1 MDNTK
6 REPGTINMVKVK
18 ESISAIEFLTKQYKR
33 KRMTT
38 ESYIMQVHE
47 NLANLTTQRDYLE
60 YLKNIGQ
67 S

>member
-1 MDNTK
+1 METK
-6 REPGTINMVKVK
+6 KYEAGSINMVKVK

-38 ESYIMQVHE
+38 ESYIKQVHE
-47 NLANLTTQRDYLE
+47 NLSNLTTQRDYLE

-67 S
+67 N

>member
-1 MDNTK
+1 MEKNK
-6 REPGTINMVKVK
+6 NEPGSINMVKVK

-38 ESYIMQVHE
+38 ENYIKQIHQ
-47 NLANLTTQRDYLE
+47 NLANLDTQRDYLE

-67 S
+67 N

>member
-1 MDNTK
+1 METK
-6 REPGTINMVKVK
+6 KYEAGSINMVKVK

-38 ESYIMQVHE
+38 ESYIKQIHQ
-47 NLANLTTQRDYLE
+47 NLANLDTQRDYLE

-67 S
+67 N

>member
-1 MDNTK
+1 MEKKKN
-6 REPGTINMVKVK
+6 EPGSINMVKVK

-38 ESYIMQVHE
+38 ENYIKQIHQ
-47 NLANLTTQRDYLE
+47 NLANLDTQRDYLE

-67 S
+67 N